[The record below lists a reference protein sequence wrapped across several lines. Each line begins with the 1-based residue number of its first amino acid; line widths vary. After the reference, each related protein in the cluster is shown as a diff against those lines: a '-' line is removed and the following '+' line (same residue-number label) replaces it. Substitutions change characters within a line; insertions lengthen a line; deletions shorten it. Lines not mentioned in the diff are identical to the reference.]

1 MPNFDKLKAAF
12 LKKSKLRSKLNAE
25 RDRGMAALR
34 TAREELDSLLPGHA
48 LRDTRGTDIDGLQ
61 LRIAEAATGGARGRT
76 TGQAWLAVKALAA
89 EGELLLGAVRQ
100 DVVQALDRQSDEEQ
114 QLNERLTEIYDLV
127 DQIRSVRR
135 RILDDEEIQS
145 IDTALQQRVSQV
157 DLIARNA
164 RATPLQ
170 AARDHGRLQPHVRAL
185 QQLEQRAQRALLAPD
200 PKSKRAV
207 SAKSVETVLSVGTTF
222 GEVLRSDNKNPQGQT
237 ARQQVDGQ
245 LEVFDRHFALPD
257 DTESGRVKNGA
268 MRLATIVRVT
278 GERIAHKVND
288 PALKS
293 RLARLMVTEYESEL
307 RQELENAGG
316 EPEEVEQSVNL
327 ARALVMDDPVTRLV
341 TGKISMED
349 AVQRIRDMAQVA
361 ALPPSEMMTLLR
373 QQLEMQLGSLTAD
386 EVSRGE
392 KKKDGIFSFVLKD
405 LYGELSSE
413 QLSGLVELD
422 KRQKSIG
429 RRDQDSEI
437 LWKQDGTGLAFKPT
451 SAAAHRIGPGETLT
465 SIAQALLGR
474 SDEEAL
480 QSIRDVNTV
489 LIVPAPPPTGG
500 KPPGPSTE
508 HRITTFSDT
517 AVLPEGAPLLV
528 PAAVPPIDLLG
539 TLVSAWDTPERDDP
553 TPKPTYDKA
562 PDQTSIPKDAPKRP
576 SVEELRDGISKLR
589 RTTGTTSAPGLGQS
603 HKVDRPLDG
612 DGSKVDPDGALN
624 PRQYAHLRMLQRED
638 QDEKQAFYREH
649 GQTVE
654 EWVIEQLAARYK
666 IEEIQLAGA
675 LVQRALQAFESVP
688 LTVTFKAERLFAT
701 PGKDEPSHGSLYASE
716 VTYSR
721 GTKKV
726 SELIG
731 RGDQTGLE
739 TVGVTGGEDTGWK
752 SDRGENYMRWRTEKD
767 DREGRRDWLAPEDQQ
782 IFGGVNPNFD
792 KLKGGDR
799 RFGSNYYGDAHFLLR
814 DAVRPRSAFAV
825 RGGGVSIGG
834 GKSVAQRRDMMM
846 MLYDMLKNVESN
858 KQYLD
863 AVLAI
868 ALGKSTV
875 IGTGLDWE
883 VHIYG
888 GIDLRRDVSHIY
900 VKPGLDSDVQGRV
913 DRFGEQHGVVVRSY
927 GDMPEGLVVRSGVKP
942 FEVN

>member
-12 LKKSKLRSKLNAE
+12 LKKSKLRTKLNAE

-34 TAREELDSLLPGHA
+34 TARGELDTLLPGHA

-76 TGQAWLAVKALAA
+76 TGEAWLAVKALAA
-89 EGELLLGAVRQ
+89 EGELLLAAVRQ
-100 DVVQALDRQSDEEQ
+100 DVVQARDRQSDEEQ
-114 QLNERLTEIYDLV
+114 QLNDRLTEIYDLV
-127 DQIRSVRR
+127 DQIRSLRR
-135 RILDDEEIQS
+135 RILDDEEIES
-145 IDTALQQRVSQV
+145 IDTALQQRVSQI

-170 AARDHGRLQPHVRAL
+170 AARDHGRLQPHVHAL
-185 QQLEQRAQRALLAPD
+185 KQLEQRAQRAVLAPD
-200 PKSKRAV
+200 PQSKRAV
-207 SAKSVETVLSVGTTF
+207 SAGCVEAVLGVGTTF
-222 GEVLRSDNKNPQGQT
+222 GEVLRSDTTNPQGLT

-257 DTESGRVKNGA
+257 DSESRRVKNGA

-278 GERIAHKVND
+278 GERIAHSVND

-307 RQELENAGG
+307 RHELEEAGG
-316 EPEEVEQSVNL
+316 KPEEIEQSINL

-349 AVQRIRDMAQVA
+349 AVQRIRDMALA
-361 ALPPSEMMTLLR
+361 ADLPPSEMMTLAR

-386 EVSRGE
+386 DVSRGE
-392 KKKDGIFSFVLKD
+392 KKKDGTFSFVLKD

-422 KRQKSIG
+422 KRQKAIG
-429 RRDQDSEI
+429 RRDQDSEV
-437 LWKQDGTGLAFKPT
+437 LWKEDGSGLAFKPT
-451 SAAAHRIGPGETLT
+451 SAAAHRIGPGDTLT

-474 SDEEAL
+474 ADDEAL
-480 QSIRDVNTV
+480 QSIREANTV

-500 KPPGPSTE
+500 TPPVPPTE
-508 HRITTFSDT
+508 HRISTFSDT

-539 TLVSAWDTPERDDP
+539 TLVSAWDTPQRDDP
-553 TPKPTYDKA
+553 TPKPTYDRA
-562 PDQTSIPKDAPKRP
+562 PDKTVIPKDAPKRP

-603 HKVDRPLDG
+603 HTVDRPLDG

-624 PRQYAHLRMLQRED
+624 PRQYAHLRMLHRED
-638 QDEKQAFYREH
+638 QDEKDAFYREH
-649 GQTVE
+649 GLTVE
-654 EWVIEQLAARYK
+654 EWVTEQLADRYGVDGRR
-666 IEEIQLAGA
+666 AGE
-675 LVQRALQAFESVP
+675 LIKLALQAFESVP

-721 GTKKV
+721 DTKKV

-731 RGDQTGLE
+731 RGDETGLE
-739 TVGVTGGEDTGWK
+739 TVGVTGGTDTGWK

-792 KLKGGDR
+792 TLKGGDR
-799 RFGSNYYGDAHFLLR
+799 RYGSNYYGDAHVLLR

-834 GKSVAQRRDMMM
+834 GKSVTQRRDMLM
-846 MLYDMLKNVESN
+846 MLYDMLKNVEGN

-888 GIDLRRDVSHIY
+888 GVDLRRDVSHIY
-900 VKPGLDSDVQGRV
+900 VKPGLDSDVQGRI
-913 DRFGEQHGVVVRSY
+913 DRFGERHGIVVRSY
-927 GDMPEGLVVRSGVKP
+927 GDRPEGLVVRSGVKP
-942 FEVN
+942 LEVD